1 MCANLAHRYDQ
12 VAMPSVITKE
22 NDDDFK
28 LPQCSLTPLPSQKWA
43 THQWLDYDTKPP

>member
-28 LPQCSLTPLPSQKWA
+28 LPQCTFSPLFLHNSG
-43 THQWLDYDTKPP
+43 PPIDG